1 MKLLVVNENTKTD
14 EIVGVDAILIRNDHK
29 DVKEIVEF
37 ANKKNVRVYFWIVE
51 FVSKNVDL
59 NDVNCIFVNKENA
72 SLIEHGMKDEQY
84 LMEDI
89 LKRYPRLRIVLLS
102 GAKGYY
108 YKDNDLF
115 VYQKSLGNSIC
126 EEDFIKRFLEYEMK
140 GYTEMTSLYKACV

>member
-89 LKRYPRLRIVLLS
+89 LRRYPRLRIVLLS

-140 GYTEMTSLYKACV
+140 GYTEMTSLYKACI